1 MPPKF
6 SPNSPSQSQEEIWV
20 FPITEEILDIPPIWW
35 PSYPGFLAFGYRVRW
50 FLPCVYFRAFVY
62 VYIRVNSCFFLRAY
76 VYVYFGVNSWVFF
89 EALVFAYVIL
99 LSKYV
104 TMSVY
109 WTRHLLS
116 KWNIFAS
123 RSLRQPSF
131 ERLRCWL
138 HLLRPPLVML
148 NFVIFST
155 VL

>member
-1 MPPKF
+1 MPPEV
-6 SPNSPSQSQEEIWV
+6 SPSSPSKSQEEIWV

-35 PSYPGFLAFGYRVRW
+35 PSYPCFLAFAYRVRW
-50 FLPCVYFRAFVY
+50 FLHMCLFPGLFY
-62 VYIRVNSCFFLRAY
+62 VYITVNSCFFLRAY

-89 EALVFAYVIL
+89 EALVFVYVIL

-116 KWNIFAS
+116 KWNSFAS
-123 RSLRQPSF
+123 SSLRQPYF

>member
-1 MPPKF
+1 MPPEVTT
-6 SPNSPSQSQEEIWV
+6 NSPRKSQEQRWACHDNWRNSRHS
-20 FPITEEILDIPPIWW
+20 T
-35 PSYPGFLAFGYRVRW
+35 FLMLKLSRFFWFFAYRV
-50 FLPCVYFRAFVY
+50 YFQAFVY
-62 VYIRVNSCFFLRAY
+62 VYIRVNSCFFLWAY

-116 KWNIFAS
+116 KWNSFAS